1 MKKGR
6 NKVRKRKVTPSK
18 PYGGALGSKKMNIV
32 KRAIRKKLK

>member
-18 PYGGALGSKKMNIV
+18 PLGGVLGGRSMNLLKKIV
-32 KRAIRKKLK
+32 RKKLK